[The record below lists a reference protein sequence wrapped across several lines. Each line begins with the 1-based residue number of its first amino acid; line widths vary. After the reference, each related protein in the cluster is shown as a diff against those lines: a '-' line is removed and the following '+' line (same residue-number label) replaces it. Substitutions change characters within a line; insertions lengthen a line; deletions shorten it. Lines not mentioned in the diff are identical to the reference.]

1 MKIIHANTP
10 LALAILVLLLS
21 ASGMCAT
28 AHSTAQPPVGM
39 QLIPGSGVL
48 TLSSAGGTATL
59 RQSST
64 PVQLLVTHGTISSMH
79 PIYVYACLTTK
90 EAMRRGGNGPTID
103 VSSLRIRNDH
113 EEWAQLVPLPELEGR
128 SGVRIAVVNGTS
140 ATILLQVQLKIPDG
154 QTAGEYQGIL
164 TLEAQEH

>member
-1 MKIIHANTP
+1 MKILHANTL
-10 LALAILVLLLS
+10 LALAILVPLLS
-21 ASGMCAT
+21 ASGICAT
-28 AHSTAQPPVGM
+28 VHSTAQPPVSM

-48 TLSSAGGTATL
+48 TLSSTDSTATL

-64 PVQLLVTHGTISSMH
+64 PVQLIATHGTISAMH
-79 PIYVYACLTTK
+79 PIYVYAYLTTK
-90 EAMRRGGNGPTID
+90 EAMRRANNGPTMD

-113 EEWAQLVPLPELEGR
+113 GEWAQLVPLPELEGR
-128 SGVRIAVVNGTS
+128 SGVRIAVVNGAS

-164 TLEAQEH
+164 TLEAQEQ